1 MFEPKDV
8 AKLAQLARIKV
19 SPAEEEKLAKDIDSI
34 LSYVSTI
41 ENVNARDEEPSGLVN
56 VMREDGK
63 PHAPGAYSDILLAA
77 LPRREGNHAAVK
89 KIITR

>member
-19 SPAEEEKLAKDIDSI
+19 SPAEEEKLAKDINSI

-41 ENVNARDEEPSGLVN
+41 ENVNAGDEEPSGLIN
-56 VMREDGK
+56 VMREDGE
-63 PHAPGAYSDILLAA
+63 PHASGAYTDILLAA
-77 LPRREGNHAAVK
+77 LPRRAGDHAAVK
-89 KIITR
+89 KVISR